1 MFKLLKEELKGVLSA
16 TVPVIVLIFLMLVMV
31 MGSDW
36 GTISHFGVSSII
48 LIAGITLFMMGVK
61 VGMLPV
67 GESIGAELPQQRSLP
82 LMLGVLFILVLLVVF
97 SEPDLRVM
105 IKVFEDA
112 TTGGIS
118 GTLLL
123 LVIGAGAGFMMV
135 FSALRI
141 LMGFSIKWL
150 LAIGYGIII
159 TLSILVP
166 TDFLAISSDA
176 GWVTTGPLA
185 VPIILGLGTGITSVL
200 ADRQSLSDS
209 FGLVGL
215 ASMGPIMTM
224 LLLGVLIG

>member
-112 TTGGIS
+112 TTGDIS

>member
-82 LMLGVLFILVLLVVF
+82 LMLGVLFVLILLVVF